1 MLVGRQVIQLL
12 YTDETLNE
20 ATGAAGTFATA
31 FRNKLACCVN
41 KYEIMMEW
49 GITAILDPRQKLLIK
64 FRHLFNAPHGIGWLS
79 GCSGYWDSHED
90 FVTDVTNNVIKYA
103 RDMADDYFKEQW
115 PLLQQERELIAKGN
129 TCLKKGK
136 GKAKGK
142 VSRREE

>member
-20 ATGAAGTFATA
+20 ATGAAGTFTTA
-31 FRNKLACCVN
+31 FRNKLARCVD

-49 GITAILDPRQKLLIK
+49 GIAVILDPRQKLLGK
-64 FRHLFNAPHGIGWLS
+64 FRHLFDVPRGIRWLS
-79 GCSGYWDSHED
+79 GCGTYWDSHEE

-103 RDMADDYFKEQW
+103 RDMADDYFKNQW
-115 PLLQQERELIAKGN
+115 PLLQQERELIEKGN

-136 GKAKGK
+136 GKGKGK
-142 VSRREE
+142 VSRRGE